1 MSIATISPDFPEN
14 TDPSTVHG
22 VGEVAFSLRD
32 GRSGLSHLYQHDPVR
47 ILFPVQSATEPPL
60 ATVVTTSGGLVS
72 GDIIEIEATVNE
84 GASALVVAQA
94 AEKIY
99 RSNGADSRI
108 DVRLTAL
115 QAAWLE
121 WLPQEAIIF
130 DEARLRR
137 RTLINAAPG
146 ATVLAGEML
155 VFGRIA
161 SGETFSRGLLR
172 DAWEVRCE
180 NNLIWAD
187 ASHLEGDVARQLDN
201 PAGFGAARAMATA
214 VLVCDEAASHLEIAR
229 EIAAQASGVRASATV
244 VNGVL
249 LIRWLSEDPQRLR
262 QAFDQGWCKLRQ
274 TVGGYAPQLPRL
286 WHI

>member
-1 MSIATISPDFPEN
+1 MSIATASPVLSEK
-14 TDPSTVHG
+14 TDRNTVHG
-22 VGEVAFSLRD
+22 VGKVAFALRD
-32 GRSGLSHLYQHDPVR
+32 GRSSLSDLCQHDPVR
-47 ILFPVQSATEPPL
+47 ILFPLQAATEPPL

-72 GDIIEIEATVNE
+72 GDMIEIEATAHE
-84 GASALVVAQA
+84 GTSALIVAQA

-99 RSNGADSRI
+99 RSTGADSRI
-108 DVRLTAL
+108 DVRLTADTE
-115 QAAWLE
+115 AWLE

-146 ATVLAGEML
+146 AAVLAGEML

-172 DAWEVRCE
+172 DAWEVRRDDK
-180 NNLIWAD
+180 LIWAD
-187 ASHLEGDVARQLDN
+187 ALHLEGDVASQLDN

-214 VLVCDEAASHLEIAR
+214 VVVCDDAANYLQTAR
-229 EIAAQASGVRASATV
+229 EIAEASSGVWASATV

-249 LIRWLSEDPQRLR
+249 LVRWLSEDPQRLR
-262 QAFDQGWCKLRQ
+262 QAFDQGWCELRQ
-274 TVGGYAPQLPRL
+274 TIGGYAPQLPRI